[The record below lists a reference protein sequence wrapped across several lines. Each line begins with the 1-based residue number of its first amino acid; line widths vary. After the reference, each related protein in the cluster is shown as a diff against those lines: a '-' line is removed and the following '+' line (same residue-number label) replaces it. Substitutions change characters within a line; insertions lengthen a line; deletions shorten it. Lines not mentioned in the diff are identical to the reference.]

1 MNDKICHKVRNHYH
15 YTGKCGSAKHGKYN
29 SKYSVP
35 KEMLIV
41 FRWLSFYYKKLSQK
55 NWKKSYLE
63 KEKEEKEVQELKKNK
78 KKKIK
83 DITKPDLTDYKS
95 LTEQDSWQALY

>member
-1 MNDKICHKVRNHYH
+1 MIIILLQK
-15 YTGKCGSAKHGKYN
+15 SQ
-29 SKYSVP
+29 P
-35 KEMLIV
+35 
-41 FRWLSFYYKKLSQK
+41 KKL
-55 NWKKSYLE
+55 KKSYLE

-95 LTEQDSWQALY
+95 LTEQDSWQALYQIFPINLLFIRSFK